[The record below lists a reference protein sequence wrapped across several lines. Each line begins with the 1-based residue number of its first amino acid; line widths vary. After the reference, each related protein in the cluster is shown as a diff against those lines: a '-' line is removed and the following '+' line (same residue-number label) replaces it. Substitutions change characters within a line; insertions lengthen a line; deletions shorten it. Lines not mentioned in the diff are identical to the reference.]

1 MRLNKDLFD
10 VGLFCMKQEV
20 KDSFILEN
28 DKVIL
33 NGEKINILDLFG
45 SIDEYFSLMTYIN

>member
-1 MRLNKDLFD
+1 
-10 VGLFCMKQEV
+10 MKQEV
-20 KDSFILEN
+20 KDRFILEN

-45 SIDEYFSLMTYIN
+45 SIDEYQSLMTYTY